1 VNILERRSESRFEN
15 TMSDS
20 DAIDSGRR
28 SARIGLLGQYSSRNL
43 GDAAIVH
50 EIIRNVRS
58 RIPGAEFVGICSR
71 PDDTAHAHGIAA
83 FPVSGHG
90 PAFRPDG
97 AHWSEVDPPPGPGSG
112 TRRIDSV
119 VRSLDLLVMA
129 GGGQVDD
136 YWGGAGEQPRFL
148 ATWTVLARLRRVP
161 AAFFCVGLD
170 QLSTRTGRWLSL
182 LGLRSAAFLSFRDAG
197 TRDLLRQMGLR
208 KPSAVYADPA
218 FGLLGPAQSS
228 FRPLRRVVVSPICKQ
243 SWPGASDE
251 TYERYLREL
260 AQYVQMA
267 IRSGL
272 NVRFVCSQISM
283 DPEAVTRVTAM
294 IPAGPRDAWSVAEVA
309 TFEDFVREASLADA
323 VVTSRLHGA
332 ILALVAGTPV
342 IAVSVAR
349 KVNAVM
355 AEAGLNEYCVEAS
368 SVDSARLF
376 ALLNK
381 AAREGAEVRQRIQAS
396 AQRLA
401 GRLPGAYD
409 ALVALVRLRQ
419 HH

>member
-1 VNILERRSESRFEN
+1 MSVDDDMRAGKRSV
-15 TMSDS
+15 
-20 DAIDSGRR
+20 
-28 SARIGLLGQYSSRNL
+28 RIGLLGQYSSRNL

-50 EIIRNVRS
+50 EIIRNLRS
-58 RIPGAEFVGICSR
+58 RIPGAEFVGVCGR
-71 PDDTAHAHGIAA
+71 PDDTTRTHGIAA
-83 FPVSGHG
+83 FPISGHG

-97 AHWSEVDPPPGPGSG
+97 THWVEVNPPPGPGSG
-112 TRRIDSV
+112 TRRIDGV
-119 VRSLDLLVMA
+119 VRTFDLLVMA

-182 LGLRSAAFLSFRDAG
+182 LGLRSAAFLSFRDEG

-218 FGLLGPAQSS
+218 FGLPGPTQSN
-228 FRPLRRVVVSPICKQ
+228 FEHFRRVVVSPICKK

-251 TYERYLREL
+251 QYERYLREL
-260 AQYVQMA
+260 AQYAEAA
-267 IRSGL
+267 IRFGL
-272 NVRFVCSQISM
+272 NVRFACSQISM
-283 DPEAVTRVTAM
+283 DPEAVTRVAAM
-294 IPAGPRDAWSVAEVA
+294 IPAGFRNSWTVAEVA
-309 TFEDFVREASLADA
+309 TFEDFVREARGADM

-355 AEAGLNEYCVEAS
+355 ADAGLGEYCVEAIGRRRPTS
-368 SVDSARLF
+368 P
-376 ALLNK
+376 
-381 AAREGAEVRQRIQAS
+381 GADRKGAG
-396 AQRLA
+396 A
-401 GRLPGAYD
+401 GRRISAADQGPGGGLRRPTAW
-409 ALVALVRLRQ
+409 RL
-419 HH
+419 